1 MPATLKRVKTS
12 SGAAAAA
19 KTPSPKKSLL
29 PKGGRS
35 TDGKVGQAGAAGAGG
50 AAGATPGTKRKSP
63 PTNGPSVAP
72 QFGVKN
78 IRDDKYARK
87 FAAKAFGYSVDGSTA
102 QPITYFNRNKGAQ
115 QRKILWSIIAAN
127 LEGVK
132 VKYSDPDKFNA
143 SKWILKL
150 IVDKESGRR
159 LQHLIKCYFRMFWE
173 YTDEGKSFTVDGDG
187 DPEDWRAGVER
198 QFEKIHPGA
207 SMADTLQNMW
217 QNNFGKNSEDMP
229 MPDDV
234 FDLIWEFRSD
244 PGFHKKKANSNPSTL
259 FAERIKFQHEEDN
272 WIMEVKVDPSTE
284 FDWPHL
290 DDNGKFTNEKVNV
303 QDIRRG
309 DTFHQLRFMI
319 STNMVASTGAPSAN
333 FVAILK
339 SDEVPWLLSA
349 ERGKLWIPR
358 DQETDEQREEREA
371 QEAAEKAA
379 KAEAVKELREKQ
391 LRAAAGL

>member
-1 MPATLKRVKTS
+1 MPASLKRVKTS

-35 TDGKVGQAGAAGAGG
+35 TDGKVGQAGAAGA
-50 AAGATPGTKRKSP
+50 AGATPGTKRKP
-63 PTNGPSVAP
+63 PPINGNPSVAP

-78 IRDDKYARK
+78 IRDDVYARK
-87 FAAKAFGYSVDGSTA
+87 FAAKAFGYNVDGSTA
-102 QPITYFNRNKGAQ
+102 QPITYFNRTKGTQ
-115 QRKILWSIIAAN
+115 QRKILWSIVAAN
-127 LEGVK
+127 LQGVQ

-143 SKWILKL
+143 NKHTLKL
-150 IVDKESGRR
+150 IVESETGRR

-187 DPEDWRAGVER
+187 DPEDWRAAVER
-198 QFEKIHPGA
+198 QFEKIHPGKP
-207 SMADTLQNMW
+207 MADTLQNMW

-229 MPDDV
+229 MPDL
-234 FDLIWEFRSD
+234 FDLIWEFRED

-259 FAERIKFQHEEDN
+259 FAERIKFQPEEDN
-272 WIMEVKVDPSTE
+272 WVMEVKVDPSTE

-290 DDNGKFTNEKVNV
+290 DNDGKFVNEKVSV

-309 DTFHQLRFMI
+309 DTFHQMRFLI
-319 STNMVASTGAPSAN
+319 SANMVASTGAPSAN
-333 FVAILK
+333 FVAILNH
-339 SDEVPWLLSA
+339 DEVPWLLSA
-349 ERGKLWIPR
+349 NRGKLWIPR
-358 DQETDEQREEREA
+358 DQETDEQREAREA
-371 QEAAEKAA
+371 QEASEKAA

-391 LRAAAGL
+391 VRACAGL

>member
-1 MPATLKRVKTS
+1 MPASLKRLKTS
-12 SGAAAAA
+12 TGAAA
-19 KTPSPKKSLL
+19 KTPSPKKGFL

-35 TDGKVGQAGAAGAGG
+35 TDGKVGQAGAAGA
-50 AAGATPGTKRKSP
+50 AGATPGTKRKP
-63 PTNGPSVAP
+63 PPINGNPSVAP

-78 IRDDKYARK
+78 IRDDVYARK
-87 FAAKAFGYSVDGSTA
+87 FAAKAFGYNVDGSTA
-102 QPITYFNRNKGAQ
+102 QPITYFNRTKGTQ
-115 QRKILWSIIAAN
+115 QRKILWSIVAAN
-127 LEGVK
+127 LQGVQ

-143 SKWILKL
+143 NKWTLKL
-150 IVDKESGRR
+150 VVDKESGRR

-217 QNNFGKNSEDMP
+217 QKNFGNPNPNEDGS

-259 FAERIKFQHEEDN
+259 FAERIKFQPEEDN
-272 WIMEVKVDPSTE
+272 WVMEVKVDPSTE

-290 DDNGKFTNEKVNV
+290 DNDGKFVNEKVSV

-309 DTFHQLRFMI
+309 DTFHQMRFLI
-319 STNMVASTGAPSAN
+319 SANMVASTGAPSAN
-333 FVAILK
+333 FVAILNH
-339 SDEVPWLLSA
+339 DEVPWLLSA
-349 ERGKLWIPR
+349 NRGKLWIPR
-358 DQETDEQREEREA
+358 DQETDEQREAREA
-371 QEAAEKAA
+371 QEASEKAA
-379 KAEAVKELREKQ
+379 KAEAVKELREQQ